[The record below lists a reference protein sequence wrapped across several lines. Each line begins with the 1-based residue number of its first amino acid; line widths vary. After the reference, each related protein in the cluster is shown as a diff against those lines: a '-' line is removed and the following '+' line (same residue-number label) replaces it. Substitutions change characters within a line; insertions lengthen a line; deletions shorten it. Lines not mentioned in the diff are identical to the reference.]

1 MKKIQLLLLITGL
14 LNFTAC
20 SNEKS
25 GINNESGSA
34 GNEAANDSSTTN
46 PVNSEHGT
54 HNSSESMVDSVKATE
69 Q

>member
-14 LNFTAC
+14 LSFAAC

-46 PVNSEHGT
+46 PVNSEYGT
-54 HNSSESMVDSVKATE
+54 PNSSESMVDSVKASE